1 MTFKKAGYKKPQQV
15 KERQYRL
22 RQIGPTKFALVGPD
36 GLNAGNIDA
45 GTLGA
50 AIQITNK
57 EDCPSCR
64 TKQEEKA

>member
-22 RQIGPTKFALVGPD
+22 RQIGPTQFALVGPD
-36 GLNAGNIDA
+36 GLNAGNISA
-45 GTLGA
+45 RELA
-50 AIQITNK
+50 AALQLTNK
-57 EDCPSCR
+57 EDCPRCR